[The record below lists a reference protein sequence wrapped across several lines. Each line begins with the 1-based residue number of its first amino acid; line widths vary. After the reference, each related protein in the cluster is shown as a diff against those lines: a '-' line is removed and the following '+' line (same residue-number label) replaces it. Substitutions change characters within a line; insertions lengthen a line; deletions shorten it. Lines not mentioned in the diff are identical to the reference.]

1 MSDTERGSRYTGT
14 ILEVI
19 RKSNKRD
26 VLQIGINN
34 VVLVRRGLASS
45 RAGLLYVMQSA
56 VNISS
61 LLTGRPVLAG
71 TEDCLSKMCFQ
82 LLMTQLL
89 FVSKCII
96 I

>member
-1 MSDTERGSRYTGT
+1 MSDTEKGKQIYRNNWKW
-14 ILEVI
+14 LK
-19 RKSNKRD
+19 KSNKRD

-56 VNISS
+56 VNIYS
-61 LLTGRPVLAG
+61 LPTGRPVLAG
-71 TEDCLSKMCFQ
+71 TEDSWVIKSWKHILERQ
-82 LLMTQLL
+82 L

>member
-45 RAGLLYVMQSA
+45 RAGLLYVMQSTSTRYPLA
-56 VNISS
+56 VQYWRAQRIVESS
-61 LLTGRPVLAG
+61 KAENTFWK
-71 TEDCLSKMCFQ
+71 DNCS
-82 LLMTQLL
+82 
-89 FVSKCII
+89 
-96 I
+96 